1 MAPTRQSTT
10 RRPRNFDY
18 PVPLNGGMTKNYLAQ
33 VEEDARRLRLSLR
46 DDDTLPAWVN
56 AYVFTS
62 ADRMQT
68 ASRYMDQRVRD
79 YGGTALLSMP
89 TSAQLGFRP
98 SEYSYG
104 VVSTPSVGKSQ
115 NGWPASPSASAIDI
129 VTVPLAFKRSPNAK
143 QKSIR
148 VTRKAAD
155 ALEEIALWW
164 EKHIEPIETIYGYNY
179 REIRGTEG
187 SGTISNHG
195 SGTAI
200 DINAEKHP
208 LGARGTIPPAKVAQL
223 VAKSTSL
230 GLRWGGLYRSRADEM
245 HLEVILPPTAD
256 MFRKV
261 GSTIT
266 TIWIGT
272 SIVGLVGLA
281 GFLAV
286 KKWKTRRQQK
296 QLEQRG

>member
-1 MAPTRQSTT
+1 MR
-10 RRPRNFDY
+10 
-18 PVPLNGGMTKNYLAQ
+18 
-33 VEEDARRLRLSLR
+33 
-46 DDDTLPAWVN
+46 
-56 AYVFTS
+56 TS
-62 ADRMQT
+62 
-68 ASRYMDQRVRD
+68 
-79 YGGTALLSMP
+79 LLSMP

-115 NGWPASPSASAIDI
+115 NGWPASRNASAIDI
-129 VTVPLAFKRSPNAK
+129 VTVPLAFKRSPNAE

-208 LGARGTIPPAKVAQL
+208 LGAVDTIPTYKKAAVIAKA
-223 VAKSTSL
+223 TSL
-230 GLRWGGLYRSRADEM
+230 GLRWGGEYKNRKDEM
-245 HLEVILPPTAD
+245 HFEVILPPTAD
-256 MFRKV
+256 MFRKI
-261 GSTIT
+261 GTNIT
-266 TIWIGT
+266 LIWIGT
-272 SIVGLVGLA
+272 SMIGLVGLA
-281 GFLAV
+281 GFFAV
-286 KKWKTRRQQK
+286 KKWKTKRQQK
-296 QLEQRG
+296 QLEQHG